1 MENSFDV
8 VLTPENKKSVFQEI
22 MNARTGMPY
31 LIKLSDD
38 DRKSLPKM
46 DDGCKQFVQKSFEFA
61 SKNEALDPGSNLL
74 KSGPIDMD
82 LYSFLASVETQLR
95 ELLEMVKDTK
105 QVAGSEAYEIAR
117 FIYMKAKMN
126 VKLNIPGSQAIA
138 DDLGKLFRPN
148 WFFVTFGDAQNLTK
162 TLHKYLIYR

>member
-8 VLTPENKKSVFQEI
+8 VLTPENKKSIFQEI
-22 MNARTGMPY
+22 MNAKTGMPY

-46 DDGCKQFVQKSFEFA
+46 DDGCKQFVLKSFELA
-61 SKNEALDPGSNLL
+61 DKNEALDPGSNLL

-82 LYSFLASVETQLR
+82 LYSFLANVETQLK

-126 VKLNIPGSQAIA
+126 VKLNIPGSQAIV
-138 DDLGKLFRPN
+138 DDLSKLFRPN
-148 WFFVTFGDAQNLTK
+148 CTQHTHLIS
-162 TLHKYLIYR
+162 LH